1 MFIFIEWYSMQVFA
15 KNVEN
20 FSNTDEQITHS
31 SDGKICIFIFYE
43 FYSVLLRTFIYLLNV
58 RTFFE
63 KA

>member
-1 MFIFIEWYSMQVFA
+1 MQVFA